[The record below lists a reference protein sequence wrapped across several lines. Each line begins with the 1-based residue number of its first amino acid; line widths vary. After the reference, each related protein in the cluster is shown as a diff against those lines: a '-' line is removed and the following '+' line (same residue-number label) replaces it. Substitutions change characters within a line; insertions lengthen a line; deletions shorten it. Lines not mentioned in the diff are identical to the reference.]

1 MSNCLIMFHRDGIID
16 PKYFQSD
23 SIPSRPAVV
32 SGGGSALIGSSD
44 NFSRRVKDSMPL
56 PSTTSRPA
64 SQNTVE
70 IQTRS
75 AQSVQQP
82 LLASSYFPARNS

>member
-1 MSNCLIMFHRDGIID
+1 LFCSDGMID

-23 SIPSRPAVV
+23 SMPSRPVV
-32 SGGGSALIGSSD
+32 SGGGSALVFAGSND
-44 NFSRRVKDSMPL
+44 NFSRRVKDSMH
-56 PSTTSRPA
+56 PSTTTTSRPA
-64 SQNTVE
+64 SQNAVD

-82 LLASSYFPARNS
+82 SLASSYFPARAS